1 MFEGVVSM
9 ASITFEGP
17 DPTDLTARSTVVVTM
32 ADEAL
37 LAVVQAFCE
46 LEGYN
51 PDADGGPGLFTIR
64 KTVAFWTQ
72 KAEYHGEMKDKNA
85 ANAISRKQMGPLRDS
100 IKIETGE

>member
-1 MFEGVVSM
+1 M

-51 PDADGGPGLFTIR
+51 PEVHGGPGLFTIS
-64 KTVAFWTQ
+64 KTVEFWTQ
-72 KAEYHGEMKDKNA
+72 KAEYNGTMKARNA
-85 ANAISRKQMGPLRDS
+85 VDVITEQQMGPLRDS
-100 IKIETGE
+100 IKIETGA

>member
-1 MFEGVVSM
+1 M

-17 DPTDLTARSTVVVTM
+17 DPADLTARSTVVVTM

-51 PDADGGPGLFTIR
+51 PELHGGPGLFTIG

-72 KAEYHGEMKDKNA
+72 KAEYHGEMLDKNA
-85 ANAISRKQMGPLRDS
+85 ANAISAKRMGPMKDS
-100 IKIETGE
+100 ITIV

>member
-1 MFEGVVSM
+1 M

-17 DPTDLTARSTVVVTM
+17 NPADLTARSTVVVTM

-51 PDADGGPGLFTIR
+51 PELHGGPGLFTIR
-64 KTVAFWTQ
+64 KTVEFWTQ
-72 KAEYHGEMKDKNA
+72 KAEYHGEMNDKIA
-85 ANAISRKQMGPLRDS
+85 ANAVSAKRMGPMKES
-100 IKIETGE
+100 ITIV

>member
-1 MFEGVVSM
+1 M

-17 DPTDLTARSTVVVTM
+17 DPTDLTQRSTVVVKM

-51 PDADGGPGLFTIR
+51 PEVHGGPGLFTIQ
-64 KTVAFWTQ
+64 KTVDFWTQ
-72 KAEYHGEMKDKNA
+72 KAEYNGTMKARNA
-85 ANAISRKQMGPLRDS
+85 VDVITEQQMGPLRDS

>member
-1 MFEGVVSM
+1 M

-17 DPTDLTARSTVVVTM
+17 NPADLTARSTVVVTM

-51 PDADGGPGLFTIR
+51 PEVHGGPGLFTIQ
-64 KTVAFWTQ
+64 KTVEFWTQ
-72 KAEYHGEMKDKNA
+72 KAEYNGTLKARNA
-85 ANAISRKQMGPLRDS
+85 VDVITEQQMGPLRDS
-100 IKIETGE
+100 IKIETGA